1 MILPW
6 RSHFLA
12 LALVLCLQVITAG
25 ARNLRDD
32 LTNRESN
39 PTDLPTGKAGSLD
52 VESPEVTERN
62 SNGRE
67 HSADQPV
74 VEAALNILRR
84 IKVPTKKYERP
95 SGVFGHAAYYSR
107 ELFYL
112 LFMNGPSTDHLS
124 SGRSSKKNARVVEA
138 VRLLEGAAKKNNSDA
153 TFLLAEMN
161 FYGNFT
167 HPRDF
172 SKAFQY
178 YDSLATSTGNSTAQ
192 YMLGFMYATG
202 IGGVVE
208 RDQGK
213 ALLYHTF
220 AAMGGNTRSQMTLAY
235 RRYAGIGATL
245 ECDQAVYW
253 YKKVADKAIAWY
265 RSGPPGGVTMRREA
279 FRWADEEGGVYGE
292 GASVSSAGLNALR
305 DVHSSADASLDDVLE
320 YLDLLAKKGD
330 TKATFSLGK
339 LYYEGSRQLERSY
352 RKAMMYFVVVARKYW
367 TKDGTI
373 NPNHPPGIDKIAAQ
387 SAGHI
392 GLMFLR
398 GEGTEKNY
406 QKAKVWF
413 TRGRANGDSMC
424 QHYLGLMYLHGYGV
438 EQDVM
443 MAASYFKA
451 AAEQDNYHSK
461 TRLGALFLDQGD
473 VVTASIYFEAA
484 ARHGGMEALYYLA
497 GIADRGL
504 GGQRHCG
511 VATAYYKMV
520 SEKVEGIHSAF
531 GEANDAYE
539 AGDKELALIIATMAA
554 EQGYESA
561 QANVAYLLDEKRSVL
576 SLDPILPW
584 IRGGRSSLLRN
595 AALGFIYW
603 ARSAK
608 QANID
613 SMVKLGDYYFEGY
626 GTKQDVS
633 RALTC
638 YHSAA
643 EGHSAQAFWNLGWM
657 YENGLHVEQDF
668 PMAKRYYDLALET
681 NQEAYFPVTL
691 SLLRLRMRNFW
702 NKMIRGKANTINA
715 EPDVNTPRTFKEW
728 IAHFINYSEEE
739 EAYQKGLR
747 QQGATDTDAILD
759 ETANPHAQDQD
770 LNYYDEEALDFDDG
784 ILESLIIIGLVA
796 TLVLL
801 LHFRQQRATRRAAQE
816 ANNAGNQPQGQNND
830 NQQQNQ
836 AADGAGGAGEDR
848 GFFPPPNDPN
858 FAAWVAG
865 GVGR

>member
-1 MILPW
+1 MPASTLPVI
-6 RSHFLA
+6 RKHF
-12 LALVLCLQVITAG
+12 
-25 ARNLRDD
+25 R
-32 LTNRESN
+32 
-39 PTDLPTGKAGSLD
+39 
-52 VESPEVTERN
+52 
-62 SNGRE
+62 
-67 HSADQPV
+67 DQPV
-74 VEAALNILRR
+74 VETALNILRK

-95 SGVFGHAAYYSR
+95 SGIFGHASYYGR

-112 LFMNGPSTDHLS
+112 LFMNAPSSDQLS
-124 SGRSSKKNARVVEA
+124 SSRFTKKNGKLVEA
-138 VRLLEGAAKKNNSDA
+138 IRLLEGAARKNNSDA

-161 FYGNFT
+161 FYGNYT

-178 YDSLATSTGNSTAQ
+178 YDSLAALTGNSTAQ

-202 IGGVVE
+202 IGGVLE

-213 ALLYHTF
+213 ALLFHTF
-220 AAMGGNTRSQMTLAY
+220 AATGGNTRSQMTLAY
-235 RRYAGIGATL
+235 RRYVGIGATPD
-245 ECDQAVYW
+245 CDQAVYW
-253 YKKVADKAIAWY
+253 YKKVADKAIKWY
-265 RSGPPGGVTMRREA
+265 RSGPPGGITMRREA
-279 FRWADEEGGVYGE
+279 FRWADDEGGVYGE
-292 GASVSSAGLNALR
+292 GASVSSAGYNAMR

-320 YLDLLAKKGD
+320 YLDLMAKKGD
-330 TKATFSLGK
+330 TKATFGLGK

-352 RKAMMYFVVVARKYW
+352 KKAMMYFVVVARKYW
-367 TKDGTI
+367 TKDGSI
-373 NPNHPPGIDKIAAQ
+373 NPSHPPGIDKIAAQ
-387 SAGHI
+387 SAAHI

-398 GEGTEKNY
+398 GEGTERNY

-451 AAEQDNYHSK
+451 AAEQDNHYSK
-461 TRLGALFLDQGD
+461 TQLGALFLDQGD

-520 SEKVEGIHSAF
+520 SEKAEGIHSAF
-531 GEANDAYE
+531 SEANDAYE
-539 AGDKELALIIATMAA
+539 IGDKELALIISTMAA

-584 IRGGRSSLLRN
+584 VRGGRSSLLRN

-608 QANID
+608 QANVD

-626 GTKQDVS
+626 GTKKDVS

-691 SLLRLRMRNFW
+691 SLLRLRARNFW
-702 NKMIRGKANTINA
+702 NKVIRGKANTINA
-715 EPDVNTPRTFKEW
+715 EPDINTPRTFKEW
-728 IAHFINYSEEE
+728 ISHFINYNEEE
-739 EAYQKGLR
+739 EAYQRALR
-747 QQGATDTDAILD
+747 QQAAADPDAILD
-759 ETANPHAQDQD
+759 DAGNAHAQDQD
-770 LNYYDEEALDFDDG
+770 LNYYDEDALDFDDG

-801 LHFRQQRATRRAAQE
+801 LHFRQQRAARRAQE
-816 ANNAGNQPQGQNND
+816 ANNAN

-836 AADGAGGAGEDR
+836 GADGAGNAAGDR
-848 GFFPPPNDPN
+848 GFFPQPDDPN

-865 GVGR
+865 GLGR

>member
-6 RSHFLA
+6 RWHVLA

-25 ARNLRDD
+25 ARNLRED

-39 PTDLPTGKAGSLD
+39 PTDLPLPGSLD
-52 VESPEVTERN
+52 VESPESKARG

-67 HSADQPV
+67 HSAEQPD

-95 SGVFGHAAYYSR
+95 SGVFGHASYYGR

-112 LFMNGPSTDHLS
+112 LFMNAPSSDQPSLS
-124 SGRSSKKNARVVEA
+124 RLPKKNGKLVEA
-138 VRLLEGAAKKNNSDA
+138 VRLLEGAARRNNSDA

-161 FYGNFT
+161 FYGNYT

-172 SKAFQY
+172 AKAFRY
-178 YDSLATSTGNSTAQ
+178 YESLATSTGNSTAQ

-202 IGGVVE
+202 IGGAVE

-235 RRYAGIGATL
+235 RRYVGIGATPD
-245 ECDQAVYW
+245 CDQAVYW

-265 RSGPPGGVTMRREA
+265 RSGPPGGITMRREA

-292 GASVSSAGLNALR
+292 GASVSSAGYNAMR

-320 YLDLLAKKGD
+320 YLDLMAKKGD
-330 TKATFSLGK
+330 TKATFGLGK
-339 LYYEGSRQLERSY
+339 LYYEGSRQLERNY
-352 RKAMMYFVVVARKYW
+352 KKAMMYFVVVARKYW
-367 TKDGTI
+367 TKDGAI
-373 NPNHPPGIDKIAAQ
+373 NPSHPPGIDKIAAQ
-387 SAGHI
+387 SAAHI

-398 GEGTEKNY
+398 GEGTERNY
-406 QKAKVWF
+406 QKAKLWF

-424 QHYLGLMYLHGYGV
+424 HHYLGLMYLHGYGV

-451 AAEQDNYHSK
+451 AAEQDNYYAK

-520 SEKVEGIHSAF
+520 SEKAEGIHSAF

-539 AGDKELALIIATMAA
+539 IGDKELALIIATMAA

-561 QANVAYLLDEKRSVL
+561 QANVAYLLDEKRSLL
-576 SLDPILPW
+576 SLNPILPW
-584 IRGGRSSLLRN
+584 IKSRHSSLLRN

-608 QANID
+608 QANVD

-626 GTKQDVS
+626 GTNKDIS

-681 NQEAYFPVTL
+681 NQEAYFPVTI
-691 SLLRLRMRNFW
+691 SLLRLRIRNFW

-728 IAHFINYSEEE
+728 ISHFINYNEEE
-739 EAYQKGLR
+739 EAYQRGLR
-747 QQGATDTDAILD
+747 QQDPADPDAILD
-759 ETANPHAQDQD
+759 DAGNPHGQDQD
-770 LNYYDEEALDFDDG
+770 LNYYDEDVLDFDDG

-801 LHFRQQRATRRAAQE
+801 LHFRQQRAARRAQE
-816 ANNAGNQPQGQNND
+816 ANANQPQGQNND

-836 AADGAGGAGEDR
+836 GADGAGNAGGNR
-848 GFFPPPNDPN
+848 GFFPQPDDPN

-865 GVGR
+865 GLGR